1 LVSAHDAESAA
12 YELYHQQRF
21 SVLSQLVS
29 EYAAPAVSILDVGP
43 GPQTLRFRQ
52 SLPAARI
59 TTLGIPDARFFP
71 PGSTHYDYDLNRSAQ
86 SDSWPSIPPHDI
98 IVLAEVVEHL
108 AVPPRRVLA
117 GLRRYLTPAGVI
129 ILQTP
134 NAVCLWKRL
143 EFLRG
148 CNPAE
153 ALRESSLNPGHLRE
167 YTLAEILEEGR
178 LASLEPVLQRV
189 DNYFGQRSALRRA
202 LYDLLCSVFPGVL
215 RDGITVVFRQSN
227 TAPATSSP
235 ARGRAQTPVSP

>member
-1 LVSAHDAESAA
+1 MSAHDDELAA
-12 YELYHQQRF
+12 YESYHQQRF
-21 SVLSQLVS
+21 SALSQLVS
-29 EYAAPAVSILDVGP
+29 VYAVPAASILDVGP

-59 TTLGIPDARFFP
+59 TTLGIPDHRFVP
-71 PGSTHYDYDLNRSAQ
+71 PGSTHYEYDLNRSAQ
-86 SDSWPSIPPHDI
+86 LDSWPSLPSQDI

-117 GLRRYLTPAGVI
+117 GLRRYLTPAGFI

-148 CNPAE
+148 RNPAE
-153 ALRESSLNPGHLRE
+153 ALRENSLNPGHLRE
-167 YTLAEILEEGR
+167 YTLPEILDEGR
-178 LASLEPVLQRV
+178 HASLEPVLHRV
-189 DNYFGQRSALRRA
+189 DNYFGQRSALRRT
-202 LYDLLCSVFPGVL
+202 LYDLLCAVIPGVL

-235 ARGRAQTPVSP
+235 APGREQTPVSP